1 MPDRSPDPKGIRM
14 LCALTVRRLKPGT
27 FDEFASKFRPQE
39 ERPPEG
45 WTAFHMLR
53 NPADENEVVTFGFFD
68 GTLDELERNQADG
81 GYRARVEEV
90 APLVESVPVNGVYEF
105 EVAVQSAAAR

>member
-1 MPDRSPDPKGIRM
+1 M
-14 LCALTVRRLKPGT
+14 LCALTVRRLKPGA
-27 FDEFASKFRPQE
+27 FDEFRSKFGPQE

-53 NPADENEVVTFGFFD
+53 NTADENEVITFGFFE
-68 GTLDELERNQADG
+68 GTLDELERNQAAH
-81 GYRARVEEV
+81 GYRDRVDEV
-90 APLVESVPVNGVYEF
+90 APLVESVVVNGVYDF